1 MISERLS
8 KLIATVHP
16 PHRGPYSAREIS
28 DRAQRLGFQL
38 SESYV
43 HQLRNGKR
51 ANPTIEPLVAIAA
64 VFDVP
69 VEYFFTDREGEE
81 LQADLALARAM
92 NDAGIR
98 DIALR
103 AADLSPEARQ
113 AVVTMLQQFQNLDT
127 RAGRAQVSPPGEDGS
142 DDGTISDEG
151 VSEHALPDAA
161 TDHKQRGK
169 RRPLAG

>member
-1 MISERLS
+1 MISERLT
-8 KLIATVHP
+8 KLIANVYP
-16 PHRGPYSAREIS
+16 PHRGPLSAREIS

-43 HQLRNGKR
+43 YQLRNGKR
-51 ANPTIEPLVAIAA
+51 ANPTIEPLFAIAA

-69 VEYFFTDREGEE
+69 VEYFFNDRAAAV

-92 NDAGIR
+92 NDAGVR

-127 RAGRAQVSPPGEDGS
+127 RAGRAAASPSGDGS
-142 DDGTISDEG
+142 SSSVDGDEATGGSELSDAPADDAGS
-151 VSEHALPDAA
+151 
-161 TDHKQRGK
+161 GK